1 MKSKRELSHECQIF
15 LYNLTILRKTH
26 NLTQKQMAQILG
38 ISISSWRKIERGAMP
53 PRLSAEVV
61 YRAADAFEIAVAA
74 LFGDMEHEDM
84 NSSKQMLLLELLR
97 GEQSLSDGKA
107 VPVGDGLRILIDHQ

>member
-1 MKSKRELSHECQIF
+1 MNTKELSEERQNF
-15 LYNLTILRKTH
+15 LSNLTILRKTH

-61 YRAADAFEIAVAA
+61 YRAADAFGLDAAA
-74 LFGDMEHEDM
+74 LFALIELT
-84 NSSKQMLLLELLR
+84 SK
-97 GEQSLSDGKA
+97 
-107 VPVGDGLRILIDHQ
+107 P